1 MLSELMTFKARCG
14 MLGVSSW
21 MLFLHKPI
29 QKWKYFSKSAKWTRH
44 LIFTVSLRL
53 QAHGKRLWLQMS
65 ACELHSG
72 AIITPLALLM
82 HFENFSRSLSLNEAP
97 ASWGVWTCGSC
108 RRDEQKSC
116 FWTPA
121 NIRIESWHERVLSA
135 FKLLRG
141 VCYTTGFWRGTRGK
155 L

>member
-1 MLSELMTFKARCG
+1 MFHIVTFSKELKRSVLFSASALILIMLSELMTFKARCG

-44 LIFTVSLRL
+44 LIFAVSLRL

-108 RRDEQKSC
+108 RRDRAEKLFLDSC
-116 FWTPA
+116 
-121 NIRIESWHERVLSA
+121 
-135 FKLLRG
+135 
-141 VCYTTGFWRGTRGK
+141 
-155 L
+155 